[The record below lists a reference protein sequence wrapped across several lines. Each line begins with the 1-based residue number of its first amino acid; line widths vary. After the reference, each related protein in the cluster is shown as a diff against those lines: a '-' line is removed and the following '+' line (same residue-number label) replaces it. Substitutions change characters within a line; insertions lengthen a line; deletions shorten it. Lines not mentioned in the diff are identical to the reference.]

1 MITIRPLTPQD
12 AAQYRQLR
20 LRMLRAHPSAFTSSF
35 EEESAKA
42 LDWSQ
47 RRLAPRAERPH
58 DFFLGAFEGDELVGM
73 VGVEGRY
80 RLKERHNAS
89 VVGMYVA
96 PQLTGQGIGLGLMH
110 ALLKRARALEGLEQL
125 DLTVTA
131 GNDPAQDIYARC
143 GFTVVGALPRAI
155 KVDAQ
160 YYAKVQMAL
169 HLR

>member
-35 EEESAKA
+35 EEERAKA

-96 PQLTGQGIGLGLMH
+96 PQLNGQGIGLGLMH

-143 GFTVVGALPRAI
+143 GFTVVGTLPRAI
-155 KVDAQ
+155 KVGVQ